1 MAKISILTP
10 CFNHEKYVSYFLQSV
25 LEQSFSDFELIIV
38 DDCSSD
44 NSIKEIQKFSRSKNK
59 TYKT

>member
-44 NSIKEIQKFSRSKNK
+44 NSTKEIQKFKD
-59 TYKT
+59 